1 MAKMNKIAL
10 SAVVGL
16 LLVGV
21 IQSFQVPSNNLQI
34 PRVSPLQATTVEP
47 TSEKPQSVTDTLP
60 YKIFDAMMNVP
71 LFHDILFGVYRS
83 QSVEKAEKMG
93 IAWKQTL
100 KELDDADAELKQM
113 QTDLTDPKL
122 TIPDYYY
129 APIHAYADGNLC
141 WDSAKEEDLWS
152 KLMIAPLFNGRTD
165 GDVKMRQNWIDNVD
179 AVFKENKPRKV
190 MDQGCGTGLS
200 MYMCQ
205 QQWPEADFLGVD
217 MSTYKLAISE
227 QKRRTLGALGDKVT
241 LKHAPAEASGEAAD
255 QFDLVSICLVNHE
268 SPLWVSKALFA
279 EAYRTLKPGGLYTVL
294 DLDKENLE
302 ILLTSPFVAAIYKQT
317 EPYVQD
323 FLALDMPEAL
333 EECGFEVV
341 RVVQASKSHKAIVA
355 RKPLDA

>member
-1 MAKMNKIAL
+1 
-10 SAVVGL
+10 
-16 LLVGV
+16 
-21 IQSFQVPSNNLQI
+21 
-34 PRVSPLQATTVEP
+34 
-47 TSEKPQSVTDTLP
+47 
-60 YKIFDAMMNVP
+60 
-71 LFHDILFGVYRS
+71 
-83 QSVEKAEKMG
+83 
-93 IAWKQTL
+93 
-100 KELDDADAELKQM
+100 M

-227 QKRRTLGALGDKVT
+227 QKRPPLGALGT
-241 LKHAPAEASGEAAD
+241 RWRLKHATGRGLGEAAD

-268 SPLWVSKALFA
+268 SPLWVSRRSSPGLPPHA
-279 EAYRTLKPGGLYTVL
+279 EAGGLHR
-294 DLDKENLE
+294 
-302 ILLTSPFVAAIYKQT
+302 PG
-317 EPYVQD
+317 P
-323 FLALDMPEAL
+323 
-333 EECGFEVV
+333 G
-341 RVVQASKSHKAIVA
+341 
-355 RKPLDA
+355 